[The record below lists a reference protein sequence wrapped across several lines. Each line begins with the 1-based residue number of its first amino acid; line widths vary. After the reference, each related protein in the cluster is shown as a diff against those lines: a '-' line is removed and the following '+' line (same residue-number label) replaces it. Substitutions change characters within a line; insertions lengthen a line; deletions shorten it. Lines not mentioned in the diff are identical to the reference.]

1 MTLENKSP
9 AALILDCILSL
20 RHNGEESF
28 PELSRPRKHR
38 CPTARYRARN
48 SPKS

>member
-28 PELSRPRKHR
+28 PELSRPAQASM
-38 CPTARYRARN
+38 PN
-48 SPKS
+48 SALSRTK